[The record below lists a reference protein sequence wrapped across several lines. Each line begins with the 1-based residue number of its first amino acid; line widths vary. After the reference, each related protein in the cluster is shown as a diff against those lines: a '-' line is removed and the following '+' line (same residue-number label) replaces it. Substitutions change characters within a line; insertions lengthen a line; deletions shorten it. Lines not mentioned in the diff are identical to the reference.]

1 MGKTREKMII
11 FGVRLLHLKGTN
23 ITLVILGMVSHILLI
38 PTLGRQRQIDLFELL
53 LYNEFWVN

>member
-1 MGKTREKMII
+1 MII

-53 LYNEFWVN
+53 LYNEFWAN